1 MSTWNAVQEIKA
13 RIGKGSGIYTDYFRN
28 DGKFALLIP
37 TVETPFISGE
47 IGEVEIKVSSADTVT
62 KVEGV
67 ETLNAAE
74 TTVYMHRDTIRK
86 LEKVNAKTINII
98 SLSGDFTGYKSAVT
112 VSYTPSNATLDDA
125 WQGTIKLTPVSKPE
139 YIDNCFSL
147 LIPTAHFTGAVPSP
161 VGIDGELVVGKA
173 YTFQV
178 GTKPAT
184 ATVKATSEDTTIATA
199 TVANNT
205 VTITGVKAG
214 STIITLKT
222 ELEGFEPWETTVAVI
237 VTAAPTTKSSV

>member
-1 MSTWNAVQEIKA
+1 MSTWNSVQENKA

-37 TVETPFISGE
+37 TVETPFIGRE

-86 LEKVNAKTINII
+86 LEKVNRKTINII
-98 SLSGDFTGYKSAVT
+98 SLAGDFTGYKSAVT

-125 WQGTIKLTPVSKPE
+125 WQGTIKLTPVSAPE
-139 YIDNCFSL
+139 YIDNCFPL
-147 LIPTAHFTGAVPSP
+147 LIQTAHFVGAIPSP
-161 VGIDGELVVGKA
+161 IGMDGELTVGEA
-173 YTFQV
+173 HTFTV
-178 GTKPAT
+178 NTKPT
-184 ATVKATSEDTTIATA
+184 SATVKATSEDTSIATVS
-199 TVANNT
+199 VANDI

-214 STIITLKT
+214 ATVIKLET
-222 ELEGFEPWETTVAVI
+222 ELEGYQSWETTVAVI
-237 VTAAPTTKSSV
+237 VTATTAKA